1 MSFTDHKCKML
12 TMKWLLNILL
22 ATSAPSSWLRII
34 QINDVYQLD
43 HFPRLKSLVNAKKQG
58 PDETLIVCAGDFVSP
73 SLLSSLD
80 KGASLVDCLN
90 QVGVTHVCLGNHEA
104 DIALEE
110 LKARIQSSQFEWI
123 NTNAPELNEKLGILL
138 PKICT
143 IQVQSKTVALLGL
156 LTDEPG
162 LYNPGAF
169 GDATILPVQETAK
182 AIAKKLRSEQQI
194 DLIVPLTH
202 QSIEEDR
209 EFCEALGS
217 NLFPMLCGGHDH
229 EVYHEIVNGC
239 HIVKTGSDAINAG
252 VIDIRWNGSNDDDSP
267 QIDVE
272 IEPTANYLPDSDLE
286 QRVKAHQKITHELEQ
301 AKIFR
306 ISDWMDSH
314 FYRKTVSS
322 PTDPVVFSTEN
333 NRLGP
338 STGTTALCTMMRMG
352 LRAQCAI
359 LNAGAVRASKKYE
372 KQEYFTWSDLK
383 AEITYSTGMVA
394 CYIPGR
400 VLEAAIAYSREPS
413 TRQPP
418 VAFGGY
424 LHTCSN
430 IDFNDDTAHIESIR
444 GELFDPDR
452 MYLTALPAKLLT
464 GMDDQRP
471 LLEWVA
477 SRSKKQLPL
486 SEEPAIPAKMVVIE
500 VFSTMLWL
508 QLGCFDSV
516 DLNKDGELQK
526 DEVRRRLVEMYG
538 DESVADLVLDNMF
551 SIADMTNSGTITPL
565 EMMIVQFVA
574 TDIIDHVCSR
584 KELQVMKE
592 VASTV
597 LGVNPSH
604 EEVKRMVE
612 RIRDTIDLQ
621 GDGTIHRSEV
631 LKALGTLSRSEMLK

>member
-1 MSFTDHKCKML
+1 
-12 TMKWLLNILL
+12 MKWLLNILL